1 MKQFDSTK
9 LGIATF
15 DPPPMNTSRVAKDF
29 GLDRAKAR
37 LPIASEKTVNR
48 ELMTLFSQHKVEF
61 AVVAFLQVLTVL
73 AALVAPRAFGNLL
86 ESLKD
91 GAGRSAVVTT
101 VTVIAAA
108 LVVQTVFAY
117 FTRTK
122 AAILGEFVLSS
133 LRERF
138 VQRAVQLPPDAI
150 ERAGSGEL
158 LNRTTTDINH
168 VTWAVRDALPVI
180 TICVSEIVII
190 SLGIFFT
197 APIFLAAALITLPFV
212 VALTRWYLRRSPQA
226 YRVETSLYS
235 QVNSVLVETAEGG
248 RTIEALQLGEDRLI
262 RTRSAIGR
270 WVQWEQYTMRLRTRW
285 FPAVSFSYIA
295 PLAAVLLIGASLYAN
310 GEISLAQVTAAMLYT
325 QMLADPIEGLLWWI
339 DEFQSGKASLSR
351 LLGIYEVPDR
361 EIKEGDPADDQ
372 IAGDRVCY
380 AYRTGHNVLQDVS
393 FQIAPGT
400 RVAVVGPSGAG
411 KSTLGR
417 LLAGIQPP
425 TSGRVTVGNTEIG
438 YLPVEQA
445 RSHVALVTQEHH
457 VFVGTIRENVA
468 LAFSSVPDD
477 QIWAALR
484 AVNADSWVLLL
495 PTGLD
500 TEVGSGGYKLVP
512 AQAQQIAL
520 ARLVLA
526 NPRTLVLDEATS
538 LLDAKAARNLE
549 GSLNEVLKHRTVI
562 SIAHRLQTAH
572 DADLIAVVE
581 AGEITEWGSHQELLL
596 ANGAYAALWRSWR
609 DEH

>member
-1 MKQFDSTK
+1 MKDFDASK

-15 DPPPMNTSRVAKDF
+15 DSPPNDTTRVAKDF

-37 LPIASEKTVNR
+37 LPIASDRTVNN
-48 ELMTLFSQHKVEF
+48 ELFTLFKSHRAEF
-61 AVVAFLQVLTVL
+61 AVVALLQIFTVI
-73 AALVAPRAFGNLL
+73 AALVAPRAFGNML
-86 ESLKD
+86 EALKNGD
-91 GAGRSAVVTT
+91 GRAAVVN
-101 VTVIAAA
+101 TVIVIAIA
-108 LVVQTVFAY
+108 LTLQTIFAY

-190 SLGIFFT
+190 SLGIFLT
-197 APIFLAAALITLPFV
+197 APIFLAAALITLPAV

-226 YRVETSLYS
+226 YRVESSLYS

-248 RTIEALQLGEDRLI
+248 RTIEALQLGDDRLI
-262 RTRSAIGR
+262 RTRAAIGR
-270 WVQWEQYTMRLRTRW
+270 WLQWEQYTLRLRSRW

-295 PLAAVLLIGASLYAN
+295 PLAAVLLIGAGMYQN
-310 GEISLAQVTAAMLYT
+310 GQITLAQLTAALLYT
-325 QMLADPIEGLLWWI
+325 QMLADPVEGLLWWV

-361 EIKEGDPADDQ
+361 EIRPAAPKDDQ
-372 IAGDRVCY
+372 LAGDQVRY
-380 AYRTGHNVLQDVS
+380 AYRAGKDVLKGVD
-393 FQIAPGT
+393 FEIKPGT
-400 RVAVVGPSGAG
+400 RLAIVGPSGAG

-417 LLAGIQPP
+417 LLAGVQPP
-425 TSGRVTVGNTEIG
+425 TAGRVTVGEAEIG

-468 LAFSSVPDD
+468 LAFTDKSDD
-477 QIWAALR
+477 EIWQALI
-484 AVNADSWVLLL
+484 AVNADSWVRDF
-495 PTGLD
+495 TAGLD
-500 TEVGSGGYKLVP
+500 TEVGSGGHKLLP

-538 LLDAKAARNLE
+538 LLDAKAARLLE
-549 GSLNEVLKHRTVI
+549 GSLNQVLDSRTVI
-562 SIAHRLQTAH
+562 AIAHRLQTAH

-581 AGEITEWGSHQELLL
+581 DGVISEWGSHDQLLA

>member
-1 MKQFDSTK
+1 MKTFDTNK

-15 DPPPMNTSRVAKDF
+15 DPPPTNTARVAKDF

-37 LPIASEKTVNR
+37 LPIASDETVNK
-48 ELMTLFSQHKVEF
+48 ELFTLFSQHKLEF
-61 AVVAFLQVLTVL
+61 GVVALLQVLTVM
-73 AALVAPRAFGNLL
+73 AALVAPRAFGNML
-86 ESLKD
+86 EALKD
-91 GAGRSAVVTT
+91 GVGRSAVVTA
-101 VTVIAAA
+101 VILIAVA
-108 LVVQTVFAY
+108 LVIQTVFAY

-122 AAILGEFVLSS
+122 AAILGEYVLSS

-197 APIFLAAALITLPFV
+197 APIFLAAALISLPFV

-248 RTIEALQLGEDRLI
+248 RTIEALRLGDDRLT

-270 WVQWEQYTMRLRTRW
+270 WVQWEQYTMRLRSRW

-295 PLAAVLLIGASLYAN
+295 PLAVVLLIGASLYN
-310 GEISLAQVTAAMLYT
+310 RGEISLAQVTAALLYT

-351 LLGIYEVPDR
+351 LLGIYEVQDR
-361 EIKEGDPADDQ
+361 EIRAAEPIGEQ
-372 IAGDRVCY
+372 LAGEQVFY
-380 AYRTGHNVLQDVS
+380 AYRSGKDVLRDVS
-393 FQIAPGT
+393 FIVPPGT
-400 RVAVVGPSGAG
+400 RLAIVGPSGAG

-425 TSGRVTVGNTEIG
+425 TAGKVTVGAAEIG

-468 LAFSSVPDD
+468 LAFTSVPDE
-477 QIWAALR
+477 QIWSALK
-484 AVNADSWVLLL
+484 AVNADSWVEEF
-495 PTGLD
+495 PDQLD
-500 TEVGSGGYKLVP
+500 TQVGSGGLRLLP

-549 GSLNEVLKHRTVI
+549 GSLNSVLQNRTVI
-562 SIAHRLQTAH
+562 AIAHRLQTAH
-572 DADLIAVVE
+572 DADLIAVVD
-581 AGEITEWGSHQELLL
+581 AGEIAEWGSHDQLLA

>member
-1 MKQFDSTK
+1 MKDFDASK

-15 DPPPMNTSRVAKDF
+15 DSPPNDTTRVAKDF

-37 LPIASEKTVNR
+37 LPIASDRTVNN
-48 ELMTLFSQHKVEF
+48 ELFTLFKSHRAEF
-61 AVVAFLQVLTVL
+61 AVVALLQIFTVI
-73 AALVAPRAFGNLL
+73 AALVAPRAFGNML
-86 ESLKD
+86 EALKNGD
-91 GAGRSAVVTT
+91 GRAAVVN
-101 VTVIAAA
+101 TVIVIAIA
-108 LVVQTVFAY
+108 LTLQTIFAY

-190 SLGIFFT
+190 SLGIFLT
-197 APIFLAAALITLPFV
+197 APIFLAAALITLPAV

-226 YRVETSLYS
+226 YRVESSLYS

-248 RTIEALQLGEDRLI
+248 RTIEALQLGDDRLI
-262 RTRSAIGR
+262 RTRAAIGR
-270 WVQWEQYTMRLRTRW
+270 WLQWEQYTLRLRSRW

-295 PLAAVLLIGASLYAN
+295 PLAAVLLIGAGMYQN
-310 GEISLAQVTAAMLYT
+310 GQITLAQLTAALLYT
-325 QMLADPIEGLLWWI
+325 QMLADPVEGLLWWV

-361 EIKEGDPADDQ
+361 EIRPAAPKDDQ
-372 IAGDRVCY
+372 LAGDQVRY
-380 AYRTGHNVLQDVS
+380 AYRAGKDVLKGVD
-393 FQIAPGT
+393 FEIKPGT
-400 RVAVVGPSGAG
+400 RLAIVGPSGAG

-417 LLAGIQPP
+417 LLAGVQPP
-425 TSGRVTVGNTEIG
+425 TAGRVTVGEAEIG

-468 LAFSSVPDD
+468 LAFTDKSDD
-477 QIWAALR
+477 EIWQALI
-484 AVNADSWVLLL
+484 AVNADSWVRDL
-495 PTGLD
+495 TAGLD
-500 TEVGSGGYKLVP
+500 TEVGSGGHKLLP

-538 LLDAKAARNLE
+538 LLDAKAARLLE
-549 GSLNEVLKHRTVI
+549 GSLNQVLDSRTVI
-562 SIAHRLQTAH
+562 AIAHRLQTAH

-581 AGEITEWGSHQELLL
+581 DGVISEWGSHDQLLA

>member
-1 MKQFDSTK
+1 MKDFDASK

-15 DPPPMNTSRVAKDF
+15 DSPPNDTTRVAKDF

-37 LPIASEKTVNR
+37 LPIASDRTVNN
-48 ELMTLFSQHKVEF
+48 ELFTLFKSHQAEF
-61 AVVAFLQVLTVL
+61 AVVALLQIFTVI
-73 AALVAPRAFGNLL
+73 AALVAPRAFGNML
-86 ESLKD
+86 EALKNGD
-91 GAGRSAVVTT
+91 GRAAVVN
-101 VTVIAAA
+101 TVIVIAIA
-108 LVVQTVFAY
+108 LTLQTIFAY

-190 SLGIFFT
+190 SLGIFLT
-197 APIFLAAALITLPFV
+197 APIFLAAALITLPAV

-226 YRVETSLYS
+226 YRVESSLYS

-248 RTIEALQLGEDRLI
+248 RTIEALQLGDDRLI
-262 RTRSAIGR
+262 RTRAAIGR
-270 WVQWEQYTMRLRTRW
+270 WLQWEQYTLRLRSRW

-295 PLAAVLLIGASLYAN
+295 PLAAVLLIGAGMYQN
-310 GEISLAQVTAAMLYT
+310 GQITLAQLTAALLYT
-325 QMLADPIEGLLWWI
+325 QMLADPVEGLLWWV

-361 EIKEGDPADDQ
+361 EIRPAAPKDDQ
-372 IAGDRVCY
+372 LAGDQVRY
-380 AYRTGHNVLQDVS
+380 AYRAGKDVLKGVD
-393 FQIAPGT
+393 FEIKPGT
-400 RVAVVGPSGAG
+400 RLAIVGPSGAG

-417 LLAGIQPP
+417 LLAGVQPP
-425 TSGRVTVGNTEIG
+425 TAGRVTVGEAEIG

-468 LAFSSVPDD
+468 LAFTDKSDD
-477 QIWAALR
+477 EIWQALI
-484 AVNADSWVLLL
+484 AVNADSWVRDL
-495 PTGLD
+495 TAGLD
-500 TEVGSGGYKLVP
+500 TEVGSGGHKLLP

-538 LLDAKAARNLE
+538 LLDAKAARLLE
-549 GSLNEVLKHRTVI
+549 GSLNQVLDSRTVI
-562 SIAHRLQTAH
+562 AIAHRLQTAH

-581 AGEITEWGSHQELLL
+581 DGVISEWGSHDQLLA

>member
-1 MKQFDSTK
+1 MKDFDASK

-15 DPPPMNTSRVAKDF
+15 DSPPNDTTRVAKDF

-37 LPIASEKTVNR
+37 LPIASDRTVNN
-48 ELMTLFSQHKVEF
+48 ELFTLFKSHQAEF
-61 AVVAFLQVLTVL
+61 AVVALLQIFTVI
-73 AALVAPRAFGNLL
+73 AALVAPRAFGNML
-86 ESLKD
+86 EALKNGD
-91 GAGRSAVVTT
+91 GRAAVVN
-101 VTVIAAA
+101 TVIVIAIA
-108 LVVQTVFAY
+108 LTLQTIFAY

-190 SLGIFFT
+190 SLGIFLT
-197 APIFLAAALITLPFV
+197 APIFLAAALITLPAV

-226 YRVETSLYS
+226 YRVESSLYS

-248 RTIEALQLGEDRLI
+248 RTIEALQLGDDRLI
-262 RTRSAIGR
+262 RTRAAIGR
-270 WVQWEQYTMRLRTRW
+270 WLQWEQYTLRLRSRW

-295 PLAAVLLIGASLYAN
+295 PLAAVLLIGAGMYQN
-310 GEISLAQVTAAMLYT
+310 GQITLAQLTAALLYT
-325 QMLADPIEGLLWWI
+325 QMLADPVEGLLWWV

-361 EIKEGDPADDQ
+361 EIRPAAPKDDQ
-372 IAGDRVCY
+372 LAGDQVRY
-380 AYRTGHNVLQDVS
+380 AYRAGKDVLKGVD
-393 FQIAPGT
+393 FEIKPGT
-400 RVAVVGPSGAG
+400 RLAIVGPSGAG

-417 LLAGIQPP
+417 LLAGVQPP
-425 TSGRVTVGNTEIG
+425 TAGRVTVGEAEIG

-468 LAFSSVPDD
+468 LAFTDKSDD
-477 QIWAALR
+477 EIWQALI
-484 AVNADSWVLLL
+484 AVNADSWVRDF
-495 PTGLD
+495 TAGLD
-500 TEVGSGGYKLVP
+500 TEVGSGGHKLLP

-538 LLDAKAARNLE
+538 LLDAKAARLLE
-549 GSLNEVLKHRTVI
+549 GSLNQVLDSRTVI
-562 SIAHRLQTAH
+562 AIAHRLQTAH

-581 AGEITEWGSHQELLL
+581 DGVISEWGSHDQLLA

>member
-1 MKQFDSTK
+1 MKEFDQSK

-15 DPPPMNTSRVAKDF
+15 DPPPNNTTRVAKDF

-37 LPIASEKTVNR
+37 LPIASDTTVNQ
-48 ELMTLFSQHKVEF
+48 ELLTLFKQHRNEF
-61 AVVAFLQVLTVL
+61 AWVAMLQVLTVI

-86 ESLKD
+86 EALKD
-91 GAGRSAVVTT
+91 GAGREAVVNT
-101 VTVIAAA
+101 VLLITSA
-108 LVVQTVFAY
+108 LTFQTIFAY

-122 AAILGEFVLSS
+122 AAILGEFVLSA

-180 TICVSEIVII
+180 TICISEIVII
-190 SLGIFFT
+190 SIGIFIT
-197 APIFLAAALITLPFV
+197 SPVFLAAALVTLPV
-212 VALTRWYLRRSPQA
+212 VIGLTRWYLRRSPQA
-226 YRVETSLYS
+226 YRVESSLYS

-248 RTIEALQLGEDRLI
+248 RTIEALQLGDDRLI

-270 WVQWEQYTMRLRTRW
+270 WLQWERYTMRLRSRW
-285 FPAVSFSYIA
+285 FPAVSCSYIA
-295 PLAAVLLIGASLYAN
+295 PLAAVLLIGASMYQN
-310 GEISLAQVTAAMLYT
+310 GQISLAQLTAALLYT

-361 EIKEGDPADDQ
+361 EIKAADPANDELIGTDV
-372 IAGDRVCY
+372 RY
-380 AYRTGHNVLQDVS
+380 AYRTGKDVLKGVN
-393 FQIAPGT
+393 FIVEPGT
-400 RVAVVGPSGAG
+400 RLAIVGPSGAG

-417 LLAGIQPP
+417 LLAGVQPP
-425 TSGRVTVGNTEIG
+425 TGGKLTVGDAEIG

-457 VFVGTIRENVA
+457 VFVGTIRENVS
-468 LAFSSVPDD
+468 LAFTDKSDD
-477 QIWAALR
+477 EIWQALD
-484 AVNADSWVLLL
+484 AVNASIWVRELEK
-495 PTGLD
+495 GLD
-500 TEVGSGGYKLVP
+500 TEVGSGGHRLLP

-538 LLDAKAARNLE
+538 LLDAKAARDLE
-549 GSLNEVLKHRTVI
+549 VSLNQVLGERTVI
-562 SIAHRLQTAH
+562 AIAHRLQTAH

-581 AGEITEWGSHQELLL
+581 DGEISEWGSHDQLL
-596 ANGAYAALWRSWR
+596 AAGGAYAALWRSWR

>member
-1 MKQFDSTK
+1 MKEFDQSK

-15 DPPPMNTSRVAKDF
+15 DPPPNNTTRVAKDF

-37 LPIASEKTVNR
+37 LPIASDTTVNQ
-48 ELMTLFSQHKVEF
+48 ELLTLFKQHRNEF
-61 AVVAFLQVLTVL
+61 AWVAMLQVLTVI

-86 ESLKD
+86 EALKD
-91 GAGRSAVVTT
+91 GAGREAVVST
-101 VTVIAAA
+101 VLLITAA
-108 LVVQTVFAY
+108 LTFQTIFAY

-122 AAILGEFVLSS
+122 AAILGEFVLSA

-180 TICVSEIVII
+180 TICISEIVII
-190 SLGIFFT
+190 GIGIFIT
-197 APIFLAAALITLPFV
+197 SPVFLAAALVTLPV
-212 VALTRWYLRRSPQA
+212 VVGLTRWYLRRSPQA
-226 YRVETSLYS
+226 YRVESSLYS

-248 RTIEALQLGEDRLI
+248 RTIEALQLGDDRLI

-270 WVQWEQYTMRLRTRW
+270 WLQWERYTMRLRSRW

-295 PLAAVLLIGASLYAN
+295 PLAAVLLIGASMYQN
-310 GEISLAQVTAAMLYT
+310 GQISLAQLTAALLYT

-351 LLGIYEVPDR
+351 LLGIYEVPNR
-361 EIKEGDPADDQ
+361 EIKEANPANDELIGTD
-372 IAGDRVCY
+372 VHY
-380 AYRTGHNVLQDVS
+380 AYRTGKDVLKGVN
-393 FQIAPGT
+393 FIVEPGT
-400 RVAVVGPSGAG
+400 RLAIVGPSGAG

-417 LLAGIQPP
+417 LLAGVQPP
-425 TSGRVTVGNTEIG
+425 TDGKLTVGDAEIG

-445 RSHVALVTQEHH
+445 RRHVALVTQEHH
-457 VFVGTIRENVA
+457 VFVGTIRENVS
-468 LAFSSVPDD
+468 LAFTDKSDD
-477 QIWAALR
+477 EIWQALD
-484 AVNADSWVLLL
+484 AVNASIWVRELEK
-495 PTGLD
+495 GLD
-500 TEVGSGGYKLVP
+500 TEVGSGGHRLLP

-549 GSLNEVLKHRTVI
+549 GSLNQVLGERTVI
-562 SIAHRLQTAH
+562 AIAHRLQTAH

-581 AGEITEWGSHQELLL
+581 DGEISEWGSHDQLL
-596 ANGAYAALWRSWR
+596 AAGGAYAALWRSWR

>member
-1 MKQFDSTK
+1 MKTFDTSK

-15 DPPPMNTSRVAKDF
+15 DPPPTNTSRVAKDF

-37 LPIASEKTVNR
+37 LPIASDETVNK
-48 ELMTLFSQHKVEF
+48 ELFTLFSQHKLEF
-61 AVVAFLQVLTVL
+61 GVVALLQVLTVI
-73 AALVAPRAFGNLL
+73 AALVAPRAFGNML
-86 ESLKD
+86 EALKD
-91 GAGRSAVVTT
+91 GAGRSAVVGT
-101 VTVIAAA
+101 VTVIGIA
-108 LVVQTVFAY
+108 LVIQTVFAY

-122 AAILGEFVLSS
+122 AAVLGEYVLSS

-197 APIFLAAALITLPFV
+197 APIFLAAALISLPFV

-248 RTIEALQLGEDRLI
+248 RTIEALQLGDDRLT

-270 WVQWEQYTMRLRTRW
+270 WVQWEQYTMRLRSRW

-295 PLAAVLLIGASLYAN
+295 PLAVVLLIGASLYN
-310 GEISLAQVTAAMLYT
+310 RGEISLAQVTAALLYT

-351 LLGIYEVPDR
+351 LLGIYEVQDR
-361 EIKEGDPADDQ
+361 EIRAAEPTDEQ
-372 IAGDRVCY
+372 LAGEQVYY
-380 AYRTGHNVLQDVS
+380 AYRSGKDVLRDVS
-393 FQIAPGT
+393 FVVPPGT
-400 RVAVVGPSGAG
+400 RLAIVGPSGAG

-425 TSGRVTVGNTEIG
+425 TAGKVTVGAAEIG

-468 LAFSSVPDD
+468 LAFTSVPDE
-477 QIWAALR
+477 QIWSALK
-484 AVNADSWVLLL
+484 AVNADAWVAEF
-495 PTGLD
+495 PEQLD
-500 TEVGSGGYKLVP
+500 TQVGSGGWRLLP

-538 LLDAKAARNLE
+538 LLDAKAARSLE
-549 GSLNEVLKHRTVI
+549 GSLNSVLQDRTVI
-562 SIAHRLQTAH
+562 AIAHRLQTAH
-572 DADLIAVVE
+572 DADLIAVVD
-581 AGEITEWGSHQELLL
+581 AGEIAEWGSHDQLL
-596 ANGAYAALWRSWR
+596 AADGAYAALWRSWR

>member
-1 MKQFDSTK
+1 MKDFDASK

-15 DPPPMNTSRVAKDF
+15 DPPPNDTTRVAKDF

-37 LPIASEKTVNR
+37 LPIASDRTVNK
-48 ELMTLFSQHKVEF
+48 ELFTLFKSHRAEF
-61 AVVAFLQVLTVL
+61 AVVALLQIFTVI
-73 AALVAPRAFGNLL
+73 AALVAPRAFGNML
-86 ESLKD
+86 EALKNGD
-91 GAGRSAVVTT
+91 GRAAVVN
-101 VTVIAAA
+101 TVIVIAIA
-108 LVVQTVFAY
+108 LTLQTIFAY

-197 APIFLAAALITLPFV
+197 APIFLAAALVTLPVV

-226 YRVETSLYS
+226 YRVESSLYS

-248 RTIEALQLGEDRLI
+248 RTIEALQLGDDRLI
-262 RTRSAIGR
+262 RTRAAIGR
-270 WVQWEQYTMRLRTRW
+270 WLQWEQYTLRLRSRW

-295 PLAAVLLIGASLYAN
+295 PLAAVLLIGAGMYQN
-310 GEISLAQVTAAMLYT
+310 GQITLAQLTAALLYT
-325 QMLADPIEGLLWWI
+325 QMLADPVEGLLWWV

-361 EIKEGDPADDQ
+361 EIRPADPKDDHL
-372 IAGDRVCY
+372 AGNQVRY
-380 AYRTGHNVLQDVS
+380 AYRTGKDVLKGVD
-393 FQIAPGT
+393 FEIRPGT
-400 RVAVVGPSGAG
+400 RLAIVGPSGAG

-417 LLAGIQPP
+417 LLAGVQPP
-425 TSGRVTVGNTEIG
+425 TGGRVTVGEAEIG

-468 LAFSSVPDD
+468 LAFTDKSDD
-477 QIWAALR
+477 EIWQALI
-484 AVNADSWVLLL
+484 AVNADSWVREL
-495 PTGLD
+495 PAELD
-500 TEVGSGGYKLVP
+500 TEVGSGGHKLLP

-538 LLDAKAARNLE
+538 LLDAKAARLLE
-549 GSLNEVLKHRTVI
+549 GSLNQVLDSRTVI
-562 SIAHRLQTAH
+562 AIAHRLQTAH

-581 AGEITEWGSHQELLL
+581 DGVISEWGSHDQLL
-596 ANGAYAALWRSWR
+596 AAKGAYAALWRSWR